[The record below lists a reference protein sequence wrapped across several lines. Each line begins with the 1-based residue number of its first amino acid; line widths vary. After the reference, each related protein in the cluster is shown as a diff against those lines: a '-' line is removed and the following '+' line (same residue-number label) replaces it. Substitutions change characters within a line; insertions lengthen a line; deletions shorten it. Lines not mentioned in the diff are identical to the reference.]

1 METNITNLDKSLD
14 LKNAVLFD
22 MSTSPGAVGLIVAS
36 YLVDT
41 LKAKKIGEITSPF
54 FPQISLVTEQGE
66 ASHPRIDIYF
76 YQNPDTGDKMIFL
89 LRNFP
94 VEGNE
99 GSYLIAKKIYDFCSE
114 NNFAS
119 YYYVGGARISGGDD
133 VYISSNNIELVKDIV
148 EVGAKLAPSLEML
161 PMDRLSGFLLSFF
174 VKNKKKTTLFLAESS
189 SYLPDPVASKK
200 LLEILTKTLKINID
214 LSKLDE
220 EIAKHRKLLEEL
232 ERGVYT
238 DVLQPGAEEKH
249 PKEPSYIA

>member
-1 METNITNLDKSLD
+1 METRITSFEKNLDLSD
-14 LKNAVLFD
+14 AALFD
-22 MSTSPGAVGLIVAS
+22 ISTSPGAVGLIVAS

-54 FPQISLVTEQGE
+54 FPQISLVTEEGE
-66 ASHPRIDIYF
+66 ASHPKIDIYF
-76 YQNPDTGDKMIFL
+76 YQNPDTGEKMIFL

-99 GSYLIAKKIYDFCSE
+99 GSYLIAKKIYDFCTE

-119 YYYVGGARISGGDD
+119 YYYVGGTRISGGEDIY
-133 VYISSNNIELVKDIV
+133 VSSNNLELVKEIL

-174 VKNKKKTTLFLAESS
+174 MKNNKKTMLFLAESS

-200 LLEILTKTLKINID
+200 LLEILTKTLKINVD

-220 EIAKHRKLLEEL
+220 EIDKHRKLLEEL
-232 ERGVYT
+232 EKGVYT
-238 DVLQPGAEEKH
+238 DVLQPGAEGKH